1 MTLVQSHLKRLVTG
15 LLPLAVLAGCA
26 SSDLEQAAKAQLTKA
41 QTAYRQAQSDPSV
54 QAHAQLQLADA
65 QKAVQAAEQATNP
78 EDMQQL
84 GYVAEKK
91 AQTASVIGAIR
102 KTEQDTQMMG
112 RETQDILLQKR
123 DRELKAARAD
133 ADQAR
138 ASAEARARDAE
149 AKAREAEQARTQAEQ
164 ARVAAESARAQA
176 ETEQAKNAALLKELS
191 DLKGQQT
198 NRGLVL
204 TVGDVLFATGK
215 AEVAAGGMRSIDK
228 LAEWLKKNP
237 TRNLLIEGHTDNT
250 GPEDLNQKLSQQRAD
265 AVRDQLLSRGVP
277 SDRITTKGYGPRY
290 PVVANDT
297 ASGRQQNRRVE
308 VVVLNEGATA
318 ESVAR

>member
-1 MTLVQSHLKRLVTG
+1 MTLVPSLLRRLVAG
-15 LLPLAVLAGCA
+15 LVPLAVLAGCA
-26 SSDLEQAAKAQLTKA
+26 SSDLEQAAKAQLAKA

-65 QKAVQAAEQATNP
+65 QKAVQAAEQAQNP
-78 EDMQQL
+78 EDLQQL
-84 GYVAEKK
+84 AYLAEKK
-91 AQTASVIGAIR
+91 SQTASVIGAMR

-112 RETQDILLQKR
+112 KETQDILLQKR
-123 DRELKAARAD
+123 ERELKAARAD

-138 ASAEARARDAE
+138 AAAEARARDAE

-164 ARVAAESARAQA
+164 ARRAAEA
-176 ETEQAKNAALLKELS
+176 EQAKTAALTKELA
-191 DLKGQQT
+191 DLKAQQT

-204 TVGDVLFATGK
+204 TVGDVLFATGR

-250 GPEDLNQKLSQQRAD
+250 GAEDFNIKLSQQRAE
-265 AVRDQLLSRGVP
+265 AVRDQLVSRGVGA
-277 SDRITTKGYGPRY
+277 DRITTKGYGPKY

>member
-1 MTLVQSHLKRLVTG
+1 MILVPSLLRRWVPG

-41 QTAYRQAQSDPSV
+41 QTAYRQAQSDPNV
-54 QAHAQLQLADA
+54 QAYAQLQLADA
-65 QKAVQAAEQATNP
+65 QKAVQAAEQAQNP

-84 GYVAEKK
+84 GYLAEKK
-91 AQTASVIGAIR
+91 SQTASVVGAMR

-123 DRELKAARAD
+123 ERELKAARAD
-133 ADQAR
+133 AEQAR

-149 AKAREAEQARTQAEQ
+149 AKAREAEQARAQAEQ
-164 ARVAAESARAQA
+164 ARLSAEA
-176 ETEQAKNAALLKELS
+176 EQAKTAALAKELA
-191 DLKGQQT
+191 DLKAQQT

-204 TVGDVLFATGK
+204 TVGDVLFATGR

-250 GPEDLNQKLSQQRAD
+250 GSEDLNMKLSQQRAE
-265 AVRDQLLSRGVP
+265 AVRDQLVSRGVGA
-277 SDRITTKGYGPRY
+277 DRITTKGYGPKY
-290 PVVANDT
+290 PVVANDS

-308 VVVLNEGATA
+308 VVVLNEGASA

>member
-1 MTLVQSHLKRLVTG
+1 
-15 LLPLAVLAGCA
+15 
-26 SSDLEQAAKAQLTKA
+26 
-41 QTAYRQAQSDPSV
+41 V

-65 QKAVQAAEQATNP
+65 QKAVQAAEQAQNP
-78 EDMQQL
+78 EDLQQL
-84 GYVAEKK
+84 AYLAEKK
-91 AQTASVIGAIR
+91 SQTASVIGATR

-112 RETQDILLQKR
+112 KETQDILLQKR
-123 DRELKAARAD
+123 ERELKAARAD

-138 ASAEARARDAE
+138 AAAEARARDAE

-164 ARVAAESARAQA
+164 ARRAAEA
-176 ETEQAKNAALLKELS
+176 EQAKTAALTKELA
-191 DLKGQQT
+191 DLKAQQT

-204 TVGDVLFATGK
+204 TVGDVLFATGR

-250 GPEDLNQKLSQQRAD
+250 GAEDFNIKLSQQRAE
-265 AVRDQLLSRGVP
+265 AVRDQLVSRGVGA
-277 SDRITTKGYGPRY
+277 DRITTKGYGPKY
-290 PVVANDT
+290 PVVANDS
-297 ASGRQQNRRVE
+297 AAGRQQNRRVE

>member
-1 MTLVQSHLKRLVTG
+1 MTRVPGHLKRLVTG

-250 GPEDLNQKLSQQRAD
+250 GAEDFNQRLSQQRAD
-265 AVRDQLLSRGVP
+265 AVRDQLVSRGVP
-277 SDRITTKGYGPRY
+277 ADRITTKGYGPRY

>member
-1 MTLVQSHLKRLVTG
+1 V
-15 LLPLAVLAGCA
+15 
-26 SSDLEQAAKAQLTKA
+26 AKAQLTKA
-41 QTAYRQAQSDPSV
+41 QTAYRQAQSDPNV
-54 QAHAQLQLADA
+54 QAYAQLQLADA
-65 QKAVQAAEQATNP
+65 QKAVQAAEQAQNL

-84 GYVAEKK
+84 AYLAEKK
-91 AQTASVIGAIR
+91 SQTASVVGAMR

-123 DRELKAARAD
+123 ERELKAARAD
-133 ADQAR
+133 AEQAR

-149 AKAREAEQARTQAEQ
+149 AKAREAEQARAQAEQ
-164 ARVAAESARAQA
+164 ARRAAEA
-176 ETEQAKNAALLKELS
+176 EQAKTAALAKELA
-191 DLKGQQT
+191 DLKAQQT

-204 TVGDVLFATGK
+204 TVGDVLFATGR

-250 GPEDLNQKLSQQRAD
+250 GSEDLNMKLSQQRAE
-265 AVRDQLLSRGVP
+265 AVRDQLVSRGVGA
-277 SDRITTKGYGPRY
+277 DRITTKGYGPKY
-290 PVVANDT
+290 PVVANDS

-308 VVVLNEGATA
+308 VVVLNEGASA

>member
-1 MTLVQSHLKRLVTG
+1 MILVPNLLRRWVPGLV
-15 LLPLAVLAGCA
+15 PLAVLAGCA

-41 QTAYRQAQSDPSV
+41 QTAYRQAQSDPNV
-54 QAHAQLQLADA
+54 QAYAQLQLADA
-65 QKAVQAAEQATNP
+65 QKAVQAAEQAQNLD
-78 EDMQQL
+78 DMQQL
-84 GYVAEKK
+84 GYLAEKK
-91 AQTASVIGAIR
+91 SQTASVVGAMR

-123 DRELKAARAD
+123 ERELKAARAD
-133 ADQAR
+133 AEQAR

-149 AKAREAEQARTQAEQ
+149 AKAREAEQARAQAEQ
-164 ARVAAESARAQA
+164 ARRAAEA
-176 ETEQAKNAALLKELS
+176 EQAKTAALAKELA
-191 DLKGQQT
+191 DLKAQQT

-204 TVGDVLFATGK
+204 TVGDVLFATGR

-250 GPEDLNQKLSQQRAD
+250 GSEDLNMKLSQQRAE
-265 AVRDQLLSRGVP
+265 AVRDQLVSRGVGA
-277 SDRITTKGYGPRY
+277 DRITTKGYGPKY
-290 PVVANDT
+290 PVVANDS

-308 VVVLNEGATA
+308 VVVLNEGASA

>member
-1 MTLVQSHLKRLVTG
+1 
-15 LLPLAVLAGCA
+15 VLAGCA

-41 QTAYRQAQSDPSV
+41 QTAYRQAQSDPNV
-54 QAHAQLQLADA
+54 QAYAQLQLADA
-65 QKAVQAAEQATNP
+65 QKAVQAAEQAQNP

-84 GYVAEKK
+84 GYLAEKK
-91 AQTASVIGAIR
+91 SQTASVVGAMR

-123 DRELKAARAD
+123 ERELKAARAD
-133 ADQAR
+133 AEQAR

-149 AKAREAEQARTQAEQ
+149 AKAREAEQARAQAEQ
-164 ARVAAESARAQA
+164 ARLSAEA
-176 ETEQAKNAALLKELS
+176 EQAKTAALAKELA
-191 DLKGQQT
+191 DLKAQQT

-204 TVGDVLFATGK
+204 TVGDVLFATGR

-250 GPEDLNQKLSQQRAD
+250 GSEDLNMKLSQQRAE
-265 AVRDQLLSRGVP
+265 AVRDQLVSRGVGA
-277 SDRITTKGYGPRY
+277 DRITTKGYGPKY
-290 PVVANDT
+290 PVVANDS

-308 VVVLNEGATA
+308 VVVLNEGASA